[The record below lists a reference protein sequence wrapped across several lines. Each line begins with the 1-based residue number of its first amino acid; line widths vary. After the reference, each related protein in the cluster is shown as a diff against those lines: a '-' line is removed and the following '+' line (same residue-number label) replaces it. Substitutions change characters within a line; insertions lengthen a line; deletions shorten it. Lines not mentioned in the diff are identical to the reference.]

1 MLAPPNLGKQYGDE
15 FNAIYPRLAR
25 THNVALYPFFLDG
38 VAGNLSLNQ
47 ADGIHPTAEGIAM
60 IVERMVP
67 KVQELIS
74 RIRQNTD

>member
-1 MLAPPNLGKQYGDE
+1 MKAPPNMGDDYAGR
-15 FNAIYPRLAR
+15 FDAIYPELAR
-25 THNVALYPFFLDG
+25 EHDVILYPFFLDG